1 MALHKDILALE
12 AKTLEEHF
20 WDDHKKAAGITA
32 ELDAKKEEVK
42 EWEGFTK
49 RLEKATHDWE
59 FVASIAD
66 QEEKEQF
73 EGELAM
79 ELADFERVFER
90 ARRVKL
96 FSGAYDKSNAIVS
109 IYAGAGGQDAQDWAS
124 MLLQMYIR
132 YAEKQGWKVSVL
144 HQHFGEGSGEEGPV
158 TKNVTMEVS
167 GKYAYG
173 NLKKEMGVHRLVRV
187 SPFSSQKLRHTS
199 FAFVEVIP
207 EVQELENIEI
217 PKDDLEIDTF
227 RSSGPGGQNVN
238 KRETAIRIHHKP
250 TGIVVACQSQRNQ
263 QANKDQAMKLLVSRL
278 AGELEKQKAKEISEL
293 KGERV
298 NIEWGSQ
305 IRSYVL
311 HPYQMVKDH
320 RTNAETSRIKD
331 VLEGDIELFIE
342 AELGLD
348 DAKK

>member
-1 MALHKDILALE
+1 M
-12 AKTLEEHF
+12 
-20 WDDHKKAAGITA
+20 
-32 ELDAKKEEVK
+32 K
-42 EWEGFTK
+42 EWESFSK

-66 QEEKEQF
+66 QKEREQF
-73 EGELAM
+73 EQELAT
-79 ELADFERVFER
+79 ELADFERAFER
-90 ARRVKL
+90 ARRLKL
-96 FSGAYDKSNAIVS
+96 FSGTYDKNNALLSV
-109 IYAGAGGQDAQDWAS
+109 YAGAGGQDAQDWAS
-124 MLLQMYIR
+124 MLLRMYIR
-132 YAEKQGWKVSVL
+132 YAENQGWAVTIV

-158 TKNVTMEVS
+158 TKNATVEIR

-173 NLKKEMGVHRLVRV
+173 HLKKEMGVHRLVRV

-199 FAFVEVIP
+199 FAFIEVIP
-207 EVQELENIEI
+207 EIEETESVEI
-217 PKDDLEIDTF
+217 PKDDIEIDTF

-250 TGIVVACQSQRNQ
+250 TGIIVACQSQRNQ

-278 AGELEKQKAKEISEL
+278 MGELEKQQAHAISEL

-298 NIEWGSQ
+298 KIEWGSQ

-320 RTNAETSRIKD
+320 RTDAETSRVKD
-331 VLEGDIELFIE
+331 VLEGDIALFIE

-348 DAKK
+348 NTKK